1 MKTVVKSDIVDAL
14 RSVGLQRGDSV
25 MVHTSLGKI
34 GYVCGGAQVVIEALI
49 ESVGEEGTIM
59 IVTPVREE
67 EVIDTVNSTLEND
80 ESNNRATKIQAV
92 DISFYYNDEEV
103 EPLLPIKVSLTSKLI
118 KESNK
123 DPKIIHHRTIF

>member
-34 GYVCGGAQVVIEALI
+34 VYVCGGAQVVIEALI

-59 IVTPVREE
+59 MPAKASVRIPCERKGVQRLLKKVHIV
-67 EVIDTVNSTLEND
+67 
-80 ESNNRATKIQAV
+80 
-92 DISFYYNDEEV
+92 
-103 EPLLPIKVSLTSKLI
+103 
-118 KESNK
+118 
-123 DPKIIHHRTIF
+123 